1 MVYALI
7 FCVIAGYLLGSI
19 NSALIVSRLTRG
31 DDIRAHG
38 SGNAGTSNMI
48 RTYGKAAGLA
58 TATGDLLKAVAAV
71 LLARAAFSL
80 AGTAPGLDPAYIIGL
95 FVLIGHIYPVFF
107 RFKGGKGVM
116 PAVGVILVADPLAF
130 VILLAIAAVVF
141 LLTRTMS
148 IVSLAGAGALPP
160 VVLVLGLVRGESPLY
175 PVLMTLAYAAI
186 VFFAHRENIARLR
199 NGTEKKIS
207 PGSGS

>member
-7 FCVIAGYLLGSI
+7 FCVVAGYLLGSI
-19 NSALIVSRLTRG
+19 NSALIVSRLANG
-31 DDIRAHG
+31 GDIRTHG

-48 RTYGKAAGLA
+48 RTYGKAAGLF
-58 TATGDLLKAVAAV
+58 TAAGDLLKTVAAV

-80 AGTAPGLDPAYIIGL
+80 ASADPGLDPAYIIGL
-95 FVLIGHIYPVFF
+95 FVLVGHIYPVFF

-116 PAVGVILVADPLAF
+116 PAVGVILMADPLAF
-130 VILLAIAAVVF
+130 VILLAIAAAAF

-148 IVSLAGAGALPP
+148 IVSLTGAATLPP
-160 VVLVLGLVRGESPLY
+160 TILALGLLRSENPLY

-199 NGTEKKIS
+199 NGTEKKIR